1 METLPEDVNSE
12 GNNEMIIAEKKR
24 PRCDVGGE
32 KLSATPTIEAAFRL
46 AFETSFLLPTTQI
59 IQKHLGD
66 NCLRKM
72 ISDRGPRKQ

>member
-32 KLSATPTIEAAFRL
+32 KLSATPTIEAAF
-46 AFETSFLLPTTQI
+46 
-59 IQKHLGD
+59 
-66 NCLRKM
+66 
-72 ISDRGPRKQ
+72 